1 MIALRVCAMPPS
13 RGLLETNSF
22 WGIDCRGSPG
32 QLLDLEPFVSPSAPR
47 TASRIAV
54 FLGVAVTPQ
63 DRGFTALQRLFS
75 MFPNGWPGAALL
87 LLRLAAGI
95 LLIYDGVVALRSG
108 PDLQTPILQSVAI
121 GAGTLLILGL
131 WTPIAGTLAILVEVC
146 FAFLGTTQGQSN
158 ILLGALGAALA
169 VLGPGIRS
177 IDALRYGR
185 KRFDIHDP

>member
-22 WGIDCRGSPG
+22 WAVGCRGSPG
-32 QLLDLEPFVSPSAPR
+32 TLLDLEPFVSPSTPQ

-87 LLRLAAGI
+87 LLRLVAGI
-95 LLIYDGVVALRSG
+95 LLIYDGVGALRIG
-108 PDLQTPILQSVAI
+108 PDLEATILQSAAI

-131 WTPIAGTLAILVEVC
+131 WTPIAGTLVILVEVC
-146 FAFLGTTQGQSN
+146 FGFLGTTHVRSN

-185 KRFDIHDP
+185 KRFDIRDP

>member
-1 MIALRVCAMPPS
+1 MPPS

-22 WGIDCRGSPG
+22 WAIDCRGSPG
-32 QLLDLEPFVSPSAPR
+32 TLLDLEAFVSPSAPR

-75 MFPNGWPGAALL
+75 MFPNGWPGAALF
-87 LLRLAAGI
+87 LLRLVAGI
-95 LLIYDGVVALRSG
+95 LLIYDGVVALRIG
-108 PDLQTPILQSVAI
+108 PDLQATILQSAAI

-131 WTPIAGTLAILVEVC
+131 WTPIAGTLVILVEVS
-146 FAFLGTTQGQSN
+146 FGFLGTTQVRSN

-185 KRFDIHDP
+185 KRFDIRDP